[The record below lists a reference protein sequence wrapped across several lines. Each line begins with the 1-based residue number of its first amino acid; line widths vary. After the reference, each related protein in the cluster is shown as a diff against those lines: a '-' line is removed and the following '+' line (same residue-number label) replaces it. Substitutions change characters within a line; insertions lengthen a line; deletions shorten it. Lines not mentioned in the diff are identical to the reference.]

1 MAMHP
6 PQAPPK
12 VTITLK
18 KRDGKDFQMTMPTGQ
33 TLMTALRSSQ
43 LIPGICGGNA
53 ACGTCRLT
61 IDRSWIRRLQP
72 MERAERR
79 LITALA
85 GENSSDR
92 LACQI
97 KLESWM
103 EGLVVQL
110 PEKSF

>member
-1 MAMHP
+1 MKSSQVP
-6 PQAPPK
+6 PI

-18 KRDGKDFQMTMPTGQ
+18 ISDDEEFQMTMPTGQ
-33 TLMTALRSSQ
+33 TLMTALHSSQ

-61 IDRSWIRRLQP
+61 IDRSWIRRLPP

-85 GENSSDR
+85 GKNSSDR

-97 KLESWM
+97 KLEPWM
-103 EGLVVQL
+103 EGLVVRL
-110 PEKSF
+110 PGKSF